1 MRWAFLPQRAD
12 QPTTQEHGLP
22 ILRTRIKTNRLQVG
36 GAAKPNYSAL
46 QQFVLRYYRR
56 IGMRHFL

>member
-1 MRWAFLPQRAD
+1 
-12 QPTTQEHGLP
+12 
-22 ILRTRIKTNRLQVG
+22 VG